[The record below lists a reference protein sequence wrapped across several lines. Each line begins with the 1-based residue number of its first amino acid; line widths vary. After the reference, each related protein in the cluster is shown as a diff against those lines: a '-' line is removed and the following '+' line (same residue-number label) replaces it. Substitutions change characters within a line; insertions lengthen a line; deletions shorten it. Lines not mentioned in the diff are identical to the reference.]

1 MFEKSST
8 EDCNIMEH
16 NKTIQGAPFRP
27 EASERSVGR
36 KKLLFPICD
45 KRTLEKPI
53 SVIRSSSIHSI
64 STQLLSLFL
73 LLLLLLLF
81 LFLFAPWWRWRWW
94 WWFWTA
100 IKLSLGIVRDYLTL
114 KLGDYFPTAI
124 VWWRNWLISPRL
136 LTILSLSLSLSLS
149 VLFVYEWHYT
159 AVEQRIGD
167 SHNWIVLWGNF
178 DELN

>member
-73 LLLLLLLF
+73 LLLLLF
-81 LFLFAPWWRWRWW
+81 LFLFAP
-94 WWFWTA
+94 
-100 IKLSLGIVRDYLTL
+100 
-114 KLGDYFPTAI
+114 
-124 VWWRNWLISPRL
+124 
-136 LTILSLSLSLSLS
+136 
-149 VLFVYEWHYT
+149 
-159 AVEQRIGD
+159 
-167 SHNWIVLWGNF
+167 
-178 DELN
+178 